1 MWRIASGLAI
11 AADEMSISKTKILIE
26 TVLSA
31 GDDARRSIHRIN
43 KVLREMQTLLD
54 QYDKSASHFLN
65 STRNLLRKESRTIRS
80 FVDKSSRSG
89 DQAIETL

>member
-1 MWRIASGLAI
+1 
-11 AADEMSISKTKILIE
+11 MSISKTKILIE
-26 TVLSA
+26 TVLSV

-54 QYDKSASHFLN
+54 QYDKSASHFFN
-65 STRNLLRKESRTIRS
+65 STRHLLRKESRTIRR